1 MLIHDVQ
8 YMLKKYKKG
17 EDKIP
22 LLFLYLKYIKTIF
35 SIHMVPKYQ

>member
-8 YMLKKYKKG
+8 YMLKKYEKG
-17 EDKIP
+17 EEFI
-22 LLFLYLKYIKTIF
+22 LSFFLYLKYIKTIF